1 MVTAT
6 KARVACLGWIVFGV
20 TTVCAQTPAATEYF
34 EKEIRPVFADKCYGC
49 HSSKL
54 KSPMGGLVLD
64 TKTGLKKGGNGG
76 PVLVP
81 GDPASSRL
89 LQALTYKQTEL
100 RMPPTGKLPDEKIAA
115 FEKWIAAGAPDPREE
130 TPETAN
136 TTPTPAR
143 RGMDI
148 ETGRKWWAFQ
158 PVEPQPQPKFK
169 DAAFA
174 KRWTREKIDE
184 FVLARLEQNKLQPS
198 PEADR
203 ATLIARASLDLT
215 GLRPTYEQV
224 QAFIADKDPTAYE
237 KIIDRLL
244 ASPNY
249 GERWGRYWLDV
260 ARYGEDNPTS
270 EATNPPYPFA
280 WRYRDWVIEAINK
293 DVPYDKFVKLQLA
306 ADQVP
311 GTPRDDL
318 RALGYLGAAPIYHT
332 DLRLSKDVT
341 ETIFTDA
348 WDERVDSVSRGLL
361 GLTVSCARCHD
372 HKFDPILTKD
382 YYAMAGVFASTTAA
396 PRPLA
401 DLGKETEQKFMFTAQ
416 RLFYLSY
423 MANLMN
429 NEPGS
434 KPEEA
439 AKKSAQFTE
448 EMLKVRDSMAFLK
461 ESQPQLWSFLDG
473 LVRVPRIKP
482 APANAAATVATPAPA
497 PVAPVPPPA
506 AARGRRP
513 GASDLPF
520 TQSVF
525 DAGIWI
531 DGSDPDLTKVDIR
544 PGVARDMNILPHANV
559 AAPGAVAPRQYL
571 TVLSKGDTT
580 FKQGSGRL
588 ELADDIF
595 TQSRPLAAR
604 VIVNRVWGWHFGKPL
619 VATES
624 DFGVQGDKPT
634 HPELLDD
641 LAARFIANG
650 MSLKWLHRE
659 IMLSAAYRQVSN
671 PRKEGL
677 AADPTNS
684 LLWRM
689 NPRRL
694 DIEAYRDNL
703 LRVSGD
709 LQDPAPALSLDLDSA
724 ENHSRTVYG
733 RVSRGR
739 LNTILALYDFPDPMM
754 TAPRRE
760 LTTSP
765 LQQLFV
771 MNSPFM
777 QERAAHLAARVSGA
791 PDLPAKIRDMYRDAV
806 DRDPT
811 PKELDTAL
819 TYLDKGTLA
828 QFAQALLASN
838 EVIFWP

>member
-1 MVTAT
+1 MLNTT
-6 KARVACLGWIVFGV
+6 KAQLGYLGLIAFAAAPL
-20 TTVCAQTPAATEYF
+20 CSQTPASVDFF

-54 KSPMGGLVLD
+54 KSPMGGLALD
-64 TKTGLKKGGNGG
+64 TKSGWKRGGNGG
-76 PVLVP
+76 PVIVP
-81 GDPASSRL
+81 GDPAGSRL

-130 TPETAN
+130 TPATSAAATAK
-136 TTPTPAR
+136 

-158 PVEPQPQPKFK
+158 PVTPQPQPKFR
-169 DAAFA
+169 DPAFA
-174 KRWTREKIDE
+174 QSWVRQKVDGFI
-184 FVLARLEQNKLQPS
+184 LARLEQGKLQPS
-198 PEADR
+198 PDADR
-203 ATLIARASLDLT
+203 ATLIARAALDLT
-215 GLRPTYEQV
+215 GLRPSYDEV
-224 QAFIADKDPTAYE
+224 QRFVADTDPKAYE
-237 KIIDRLL
+237 KLIDSLM
-244 ASPNY
+244 ASPRY

-280 WRYRDWVIEAINK
+280 WRYRDWVIEAMNK
-293 DVPYDKFVKLQLA
+293 DVPYDRFVKLQLA
-306 ADQVP
+306 ADLLP
-311 GTPRDDL
+311 DTPRDDL

-361 GLTVSCARCHD
+361 ALTVSCARCHD
-372 HKFDPILTKD
+372 HKFDPIPTKD
-382 YYAMAGVFASTTAA
+382 YYSLAGVFASTTAA
-396 PRPLA
+396 PRPIA
-401 DLGKETEQKFMFTAQ
+401 DLGKETEQKFMYTAQ

-439 AKKSAQFTE
+439 AKKSAQFTQ
-448 EMLKVRDSMAFLK
+448 EMLKVRASMEFLK
-461 ESQPQLWSFLDG
+461 EGHPELLAYLDG
-473 LVRVPRIKP
+473 LARAPRPRQTPANP
-482 APANAAATVATPAPA
+482 APATAPATAAAQPALM
-497 PVAPVPPPA
+497 PPA
-506 AARGRRP
+506 TAARRRP
-513 GASDLPF
+513 GASNLPF

-531 DGSDPDLTKVDIR
+531 DGTDPDLTKVDIR

-559 AAPGAVAPRQYL
+559 ATPGAVAPRQYL

-588 ELADDIF
+588 ELANDIF
-595 TQSRPLAAR
+595 EQSGPLAAR
-604 VIVNRVWGWHFGKPL
+604 VIVNRVWGWHFGRPL

-641 LAARFIANG
+641 LTARFIANG
-650 MSLKWLHRE
+650 YSLKWLHRE
-659 IMLSAAYRQVSN
+659 IMLSAAYRQASR
-671 PRKEGL
+671 PRREGL
-677 AADPTNS
+677 ANDPTNS

-703 LRVSGD
+703 LQVSGD
-709 LQDPAPALSLDLDSA
+709 LEKKAPALSLDLDA
-724 ENHSRTVYG
+724 ADNHSRTVYG
-733 RVSRGR
+733 RVARGR
-739 LNTILALYDFPDPMM
+739 LNTLLALYDFPDPMM

-777 QERAAHLAARVSGA
+777 QERAAHLAARVNA
-791 PDLPAKIRDMYRDAV
+791 AADLPAKVRQMYRDAV
-806 DRDPT
+806 DRDPN
-811 PKELDTAL
+811 PEELDTAL
-819 TYLDKGTLA
+819 SYLNKATLT